1 MHSETP
7 KTSITSDNP
16 RHLHS
21 VKGFKAIRLKDKRLK
36 QTVMASQKERIFM
49 EPPNKCDVTE

>member
-7 KTSITSDNP
+7 KTSIISYNP
-16 RHLHS
+16 RNIHS

-36 QTVMASQKERIFM
+36 QMVMASQKEGIVM
-49 EPPNKCDVTE
+49 ESPNKCDVTK

>member
-7 KTSITSDNP
+7 KTSITSYNP

-36 QTVMASQKERIFM
+36 QTASQKERIFM